1 MLCLSPSGNGTHSD
15 TTGSSQKPQTQPVRK
30 THDDD
35 GPTSKRS
42 NESLSSSDSQK
53 SNYVLEVLRTFN
65 IKHIKTVS
73 DVVMEGVEGK
83 PLDDKTY
90 LMERIIQLAAD
101 LPVES
106 RTSATLTNAFLNQL
120 WTDLQHP
127 PHSYLGTEYIYRKAD
142 GSNNNILWPHLGA
155 ARQPYART
163 VRPRLMQPVA
173 RPDPGLIFDSLLARK
188 KFTPH
193 PNKISSVLFYLASI
207 IIHDIFHTSHQDYSI
222 SETSS
227 YLDLAP
233 LYGNSVAEQHSVR
246 TLKDGKLKPDCFFD
260 RRILG
265 FPPGVGV
272 LLIMFNRFHNHVVE
286 HLASIDEGG
295 RFSSILNPRGKPR
308 PENAEELYD
317 EALFQTARLITTG
330 LYINI
335 ILKDYVR
342 TILNLNRVDSHWNL
356 DPRSEEGKA
365 LLGHKIPEA
374 TGNSVSAEFNL
385 VYRWHSCVSEKDEQW
400 TKDVYT
406 KLFGTTQSTQPL
418 GDFLRKLGEWAQKL
432 PVDILQRDF
441 AGLERSSDGKYSDDK
456 LSAIW
461 TASVQ
466 DVAGSFGAHH
476 VPEVLRN
483 VEILGMIQSRSW
495 NLASLNEFREYFKL
509 APHKSFESINPD
521 PLVAEQLR
529 RLYGHPDN
537 VEIYPGIVVE
547 AAKEPRLPGSGLC
560 TNFTISRAVLSD
572 AVALVRGDRFYTV
585 DYTPQVLTN
594 FGFHEAGY
602 DPAIN
607 YGCVFYKLVL
617 NAFPNNFKQ
626 NSIYAHYPLVV
637 PDENKAILTRLK
649 KADLYN
655 FEKPVEVSA
664 VVTLTSQQTINSV
677 ICNTTDFHP
686 TWDPQIFSPTRGPG
700 KAEHQHPLLA
710 QQLLENKG
718 LASATASFYKDAIAS
733 LLKSEAYQVASIHQV
748 DILRDVFNIAHAR
761 FAANLFLLPLS
772 PHEHSKDRYNEVDLI
787 SVLSAVYSSVSAEH
801 GPARRFTI
809 TKTKQKEIRQLAE
822 RIQDEVDSVVKGS
835 FGLHSHSTVQ
845 LRSLAVQAVQAVS
858 RNGLSVSDI
867 VWTQIL
873 PLAARLFV
881 TQSRFFA
888 ENLDHFLSA
897 GQGQAQQLVDENA
910 TALPEK
916 IQDYISETSGKQQST
931 PVSKKAVVSATIQD
945 GERQVEILPGQLVLC
960 DVVSHPSSVR
970 VGFNLLLTTRLQTRG
985 EKAQDSIH
993 GAELSL
999 EKKLGEAGLGAAIEC
1014 LLGLTKVSRAARP
1027 TGQLRKIKIGNTV
1040 KYLNVEESKTVLYP
1054 GSLKIDWK
1062 G

>member
-1 MLCLSPSGNGTHSD
+1 MLCLSPSGNDPRSE
-15 TTGSSQKPQTQPVRK
+15 TTGSIRKPQTQPVRK

-35 GPTSKRS
+35 GPTSKGS
-42 NESLSSSDSQK
+42 DESLSSSDSQK

-73 DVVMEGVEGK
+73 DVVMEGVEGN
-83 PLDDKTY
+83 PVDDKTY

-207 IIHDIFHTSHQDYSI
+207 IIHDIFHTSHRDFSI

-233 LYGNSVAEQHSVR
+233 LYGNSVEEQHTVR

-272 LLIMFNRFHNHVVE
+272 LLIMFNRFHNHVAE
-286 HLASIDEGG
+286 HLALIDEGG
-295 RFSSILNPRGKPR
+295 RFSSILHPPGKPR
-308 PENAEELYD
+308 PANAEELYD
-317 EALFQTARLITTG
+317 DALFQTARLITTG

-356 DPRSEEGKA
+356 DPRSEQGKA

-385 VYRWHSCVSEKDEQW
+385 VYRWHSCVSQKDEQW

-406 KLFGTTQSTQPL
+406 KLFGSQSTQSL
-418 GDFLRKLGEWAQKL
+418 GDFLGKLGEWAQKL
-432 PVDILQRDF
+432 PADILQRDF
-441 AGLERSSDGKYSDDK
+441 AGLERSVDGKYSDDK

-461 TASVQ
+461 TSSVQ
-466 DVAGSFGAHH
+466 DVAGSFGAQH

-495 NLASLNEFREYFKL
+495 NLASLNEFRQYFKL

-521 PLVAEQLR
+521 PVVAEQLR

-537 VEIYPGIVVE
+537 VEIYPGIIVE
-547 AAKEPRLPGSGLC
+547 SAKEPRVPGSGLC

-585 DYTPQVLTN
+585 DYTPQMLTN
-594 FGFHEAGY
+594 FGFNEASY

-607 YGCVFYKLVL
+607 YGCVLYKLVL
-617 NAFPNNFKQ
+617 TAFPNNYKQ

-637 PDENKAILTRLK
+637 PDENKAILAGLK

-664 VVTLTSQQTINSV
+664 VVTLTSQQTIKSV
-677 ICNTTDFHP
+677 IGNTTDFHP

-700 KAEHQHPLLA
+700 KSEHQHPLLA
-710 QQLLENKG
+710 QRLLESKG
-718 LASATASFYKDAIAS
+718 LESATASFYKDAVAT
-733 LLKSEAYQVASIHQV
+733 LLKTEAYQVAGIKQV
-748 DILRDVFNIAHAR
+748 DILRDVFNIVHAR
-761 FAANLFLLPLS
+761 FTANLFLLPLNTK
-772 PHEHSKDRYNEVDLI
+772 EHSKDGYNEVDLI
-787 SVLSAVYSSVSAEH
+787 SLLSSVYSSVSAEH
-801 GPARRFTI
+801 SPARRFVI
-809 TKTKQKEIRQLAE
+809 TKTKQKDVRQLAE

-835 FGLHSHSTVQ
+835 FGLHSHSTIQ
-845 LRSLAVQAVQAVS
+845 LRNLAVQAVQAVS
-858 RNGLSVSDI
+858 QNGLSVSDI

-873 PLAARLFV
+873 PLAARFFV
-881 TQSRFFA
+881 AQSRFFA
-888 ENLDHFLSA
+888 ENLDHFLGA
-897 GQGQAQQLVDENA
+897 GQGQAQHLVDANSIA
-910 TALPEK
+910 VPEK
-916 IQDYISETSGKQQST
+916 IQEYISGTSGQQQST
-931 PVSKKAVVSATIQD
+931 PVSKKAVVSATIKD

-960 DVVSHPSSVR
+960 DLVSY
-970 VGFNLLLTTRLQTRG
+970 
-985 EKAQDSIH
+985 
-993 GAELSL
+993 
-999 EKKLGEAGLGAAIEC
+999 LGGILVAF
-1014 LLGLTKVSRAARP
+1014 
-1027 TGQLRKIKIGNTV
+1027 
-1040 KYLNVEESKTVLYP
+1040 KTC
-1054 GSLKIDWK
+1054 
-1062 G
+1062 